1 MFEDHCAKCHAEDAT
16 GRGKRP
22 SLRSDRAQRAT
33 DGEIFWLW
41 RNGNLPKGTPTRAAL
56 AEPMRWQIVSYIKSL
71 GPATPAAAPFAA
83 DTKPN

>member
-1 MFEDHCAKCHAEDAT
+1 LFEYHCSKCHAEDAT
-16 GRGKRP
+16 GRAKRP

-33 DGEIFWLW
+33 DGEILWLW
-41 RNGNLPKGTPTRAAL
+41 RNGNLPKGTPTWAAL
-56 AEPMRWQIVSYIKSL
+56 PEPMRWQIVSYIKSL